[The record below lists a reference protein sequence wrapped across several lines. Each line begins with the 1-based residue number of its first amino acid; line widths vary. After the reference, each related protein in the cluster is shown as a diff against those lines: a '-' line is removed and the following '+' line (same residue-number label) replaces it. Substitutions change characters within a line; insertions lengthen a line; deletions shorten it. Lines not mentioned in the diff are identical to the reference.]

1 MTRSFPDFLSGSLK
15 YVFWWP
21 ADRSQDDEWYRNNDR
36 SNDGKPWPIAGAPAR
51 VLYCTLSPIHH
62 LPTLAMVQSE
72 VINGF
77 FIRLVK
83 SFYIKPRMAARM
95 HDMTRTMHL
104 LLSLPIDD
112 HSFFSSP
119 RPSARGSSTVFHL
132 SPRGRI
138 KCTMANPFLSCND
151 SFLFLSLSLFHR
163 LRISSARRKRILIAS
178 FVHF

>member
-1 MTRSFPDFLSGSLK
+1 MNKKFLFLCYIYFFSTWFTSHILIVKKPGVNHGCRQYNVPRMTRSFPDFLSGSLK

-112 HSFFSSP
+112 HSFSSP
-119 RPSARGSSTVFHL
+119 RPSARGSS
-132 SPRGRI
+132 
-138 KCTMANPFLSCND
+138 
-151 SFLFLSLSLFHR
+151 
-163 LRISSARRKRILIAS
+163 SSICLLAGE
-178 FVHF
+178 